1 MKRTVKA
8 TSLFALSLMGSG
20 CVPTVDD
27 DPSLVIDGQILA
39 VQFSPAEAKP
49 KAKSTVTALVVGST
63 EAEPADVAFD
73 LCLARKAL
81 SELGPIAPE
90 CVAED
95 PSENDVTQLGTGL
108 SVELTVP
115 EAACRLFGPQRPPS
129 EGGQPPGRPA
139 DPDATGGYYQPVV
152 ARLDDIA
159 LGGLRLDC
167 GLSGGSQEQVA
178 EYNRS
183 REDNANPEPTSLRI
197 RVGGSSWKDVSTDST
212 LSVPRDTTIV
222 FRSQWSEPE
231 KYQLLSPETRTL
243 EERREEYLAS
253 LYSTVGRFVEHR
265 VIPNSRHVA
274 EAEWQSPTSKGVVD
288 FWVVMRDGRGGVG
301 WQTFSLEVK

>member
-1 MKRTVKA
+1 MKRTLNA
-8 TSLFALSLMGSG
+8 TLLFSLSSMGVG
-20 CVPTVDD
+20 CVPTVEE
-27 DPSLVIDGQILA
+27 DPSLVVDGQILA

-49 KAKSTVTALVVGST
+49 KAKSTATALVVGST
-63 EAEPADVAFD
+63 EDEPADVEFN

-95 PSENDVTQLGTGL
+95 PSEDDVVHLGTGL
-108 SVELTVP
+108 SAALTVP

-152 ARLDDIA
+152 ARLDDVVI
-159 LGGLRLDC
+159 GGLRLDC

-178 EYNRS
+178 EYNRN
-183 REDNANPEPTSLRI
+183 RQDNANPEPTSLKLK
-197 RVGGSSWKDVSTDST
+197 VGGSSWRDVPAEST

-222 FRSQWSEPE
+222 FRSQWSAPE
-231 KYQLLSPETRTL
+231 KYQLLSQETRAL

-253 LYSTVGRFVEHR
+253 FYSTVGGFVDHR
-265 VIPNSRHVA
+265 VIPNSKHIA
-274 EAEWQSPTSKGVVD
+274 EAEWQSPSNRGVVD
-288 FWVVMRDGRGGVG
+288 FWVVVRDGRGGVG
-301 WQTFSLEVK
+301 WHAFSLEVK

>member
-1 MKRTVKA
+1 MKRTGNA
-8 TSLFALSLMGSG
+8 FWSFALIWMGSG
-20 CVPTVDD
+20 CVPSVEE

-49 KAKSTVTALVVGST
+49 KAKSTATALVVGST
-63 EAEPADVAFD
+63 ETEPADVEFN

-81 SELGPIAPE
+81 SELGPVAPG
-90 CVAED
+90 CVAEA
-95 PSENDVTQLGTGL
+95 PSDDDVKHLGTGL
-108 SVELTVP
+108 RVELTVP

-152 ARLDDIA
+152 ARLDDVV

-178 EYNRS
+178 EYNRN
-183 REDNANPEPTSLRI
+183 RQDNANPEPTSSRLK
-197 RVGGSSWKDVSTDST
+197 VGSGAWKDVPSDSAV
-212 LSVPRDTTIV
+212 SVPRDTTIT

-231 KYQLLSPETRTL
+231 KYQLLAPDTLAL

-253 LYSTVGRFVEHR
+253 FYSTVGRFVEHR

-274 EAEWQSPTSKGVVD
+274 EAEWQSPSNRGVVD
-288 FWVVMRDGRGGVG
+288 FWVVVRDGRGGVG
-301 WQTFSLEVK
+301 WHAFSLEVK